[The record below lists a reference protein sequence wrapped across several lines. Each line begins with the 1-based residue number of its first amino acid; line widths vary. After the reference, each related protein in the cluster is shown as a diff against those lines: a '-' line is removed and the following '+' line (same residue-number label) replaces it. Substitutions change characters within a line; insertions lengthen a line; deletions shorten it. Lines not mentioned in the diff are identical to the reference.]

1 MTPLLGRPTV
11 FIPRPHFA
19 LSHSL
24 FPLLPTFFSYGARLA
39 PWWTT
44 GCSIGH
50 APFSACL
57 PACLHV
63 AYFNSSNQPHR
74 VTCWFFWKMCCAKM
88 MMTTTGEKRRRR
100 RKGRQAIFH
109 QRATRNRR
117 QHGPID
123 NTPYAAAAV
132 GKRARHAYWGEN
144 AMGNCN
150 SKLSAENR
158 CPNQKCQL
166 KKKER
171 RNREIHFSLR
181 RWTKPLRYV
190 GDATSFLSTIGI
202 EEKMF
207 SLRLTDSSANRG
219 EGKGSSSFSFFLIS
233 RFLFFGLE
241 RKVLLHRPPPPA
253 YVREARNFRFVRF
266 TPKHLP
272 SWSRCAARLVNSKW
286 IGNKWVFGYLVPC
299 RVLSPTKKRTN
310 IGGTY
315 PSLSAG
321 RGLVTTRFYLY
332 TFMLLLVFRFF
343 AHVALGTLLFFSLFL
358 VAFFLSFLFFLF
370 HHPFCLGPYSIHSV

>member
-1 MTPLLGRPTV
+1 
-11 FIPRPHFA
+11 
-19 LSHSL
+19 
-24 FPLLPTFFSYGARLA
+24 
-39 PWWTT
+39 
-44 GCSIGH
+44 
-50 APFSACL
+50 
-57 PACLHV
+57 
-63 AYFNSSNQPHR
+63 
-74 VTCWFFWKMCCAKM
+74 
-88 MMTTTGEKRRRR
+88 
-100 RKGRQAIFH
+100 
-109 QRATRNRR
+109 
-117 QHGPID
+117 
-123 NTPYAAAAV
+123 
-132 GKRARHAYWGEN
+132 
-144 AMGNCN
+144 
-150 SKLSAENR
+150 
-158 CPNQKCQL
+158 
-166 KKKER
+166 
-171 RNREIHFSLR
+171 
-181 RWTKPLRYV
+181 
-190 GDATSFLSTIGI
+190 
-202 EEKMF
+202 MF

-266 TPKHLP
+266 PPPKHLP